1 MILGDRFWGGIRDDA
16 LLRLTHPTLV
26 LVGFG
31 WVDLEGWGM
40 PIVPD
45 DFLAGVRAV
54 VPHAGPYFASLL
66 YDTGRCDGLGLAGWM
81 DPERFVRKVPE
92 GVGAM
97 ADRLY
102 EAIDRG
108 DRITV
113 WGDGSADG
121 VMTTAVLVEGLGWLG
136 DRIDAVL
143 GDDLGGGLGDGLNAK
158 DDAFVIAYDNADHD
172 SIGNSNPGFLHA
184 RFLYLDPYSDAMDG
198 LAGVAIAF
206 KLLERLEQL
215 NIKVP
220 LIKGDLGG
228 SSLSELLDL
237 VAIGLLADPAIAMT
251 GEHRYL
257 VQKGIP
263 VLQRQEDPKTSTRP
277 GIQRMLEHCKEQ
289 GDRAT
294 DSAMG
299 IGSRIAAMSRIQ
311 VDGRLVVELLLSRN
325 RDRARELATLAE
337 LAHVRRRGLQR
348 EVMDEVMV
356 QVRQLDLS
364 LVPAIVLGDPQ
375 WEVGVLGYV
384 AEDLV
389 EIYDRPVLLFNTA
402 KGLAR
407 GVARAGGRIDFRALL
422 RSNRGLACRMS
433 GNPYAVDLVINGENL
448 ALFTDS
454 MIHHFNRLQTHV
466 QTQNHDLCVTV
477 SELNQALFNDL
488 KLLEPFGRCNPIP
501 KLLVKNVWFEEVRN
515 QKLRD
520 RNNQVVN
527 YIRSTFRLCD
537 DTHREG
543 IWGAWWGHYAED
555 IPVGRAD
562 AIVHLVNNRRA
573 KQYEVQLIGFW
584 PKKED
589 DLRSID
595 ALNPPMPS
603 VLPSSIAPTDLI
615 TTLIGMAK
623 YAARTGHPMP
633 PLTIPKSCH
642 PIALQALENLGFQI
656 LQSHPPILLIHP
668 LLYGRRIPRP
678 PLDRPP
684 LPNFNSSP
692 PNSSPSNSP
701 PPDRPS
707 KTAISDATRPL
718 LLALQEAQFQEQF
731 RFQNPER

>member
-1 MILGDRFWGGIRDDA
+1 
-16 LLRLTHPTLV
+16 
-26 LVGFG
+26 
-31 WVDLEGWGM
+31 M

-45 DFLAGVRAV
+45 DFAAEVRAI
-54 VPHAGPYFASLL
+54 VPHAGSYFVSLL
-66 YDTGRCDGLGLAGWM
+66 YNRRRCEVSDLAGWL
-81 DPERFVRKVPE
+81 DPEQFVREIP
-92 GVGAM
+92 VGLWAM

-108 DRITV
+108 DRILV
-113 WGDGSADG
+113 WGDRSTDG
-121 VMTTAVLVEGLGWLG
+121 VMTAAVLIAGLGWLG
-136 DRIDAVL
+136 DRVDVEM
-143 GDDLGGGLGDGLNAK
+143 GDLPTVE
-158 DDAFVIAYDNADHD
+158 DDPFVIAYRDLMDH
-172 SIGNSNPGFLHA
+172 SNLRFLH
-184 RFLYLDPYSDAMDG
+184 LYPYSDATDG

-206 KLLERLEQL
+206 GLLEQL
-215 NIKVP
+215 NIKRP
-220 LIKGDLGG
+220 LDKG
-228 SSLSELLDL
+228 LSPLLDL

-277 GIQRMLEHCKEQ
+277 GVQRMLEHCKEQ

-311 VDGRLVVELLLSRN
+311 GDGRWAVELLLSRDC
-325 RDRARELATLAE
+325 DRARELATLAE

-402 KGLAR
+402 KGITDNISGNTAR

-422 RSNRGLACRMS
+422 RSHQGLVDRIS

-448 ALFTDS
+448 TLFTDS
-454 MIHHFNRLQTHV
+454 MIHHFNRLQINRRQIHV
-466 QTQNHDLCVTV
+466 LEQNYDLCVTV

-501 KLLVKNVWFEEVRN
+501 KLLVENVWFEEVRN

-537 DTHREG
+537 DTSREG
-543 IWGAWWGHYAED
+543 ISGAWWGHYAED
-555 IPVGRAD
+555 VPVGRTD

-573 KQYEVQLIGFW
+573 KQYEVQLVGFW

-595 ALNPPMPS
+595 ALNTPMS
-603 VLPSSIAPTDLI
+603 INQGPSSIAPMDLI

-633 PLTIPKSCH
+633 PLTIPKSCQ
-642 PIALQALENLGFQI
+642 PIALQALEKLGFQI

-668 LLYGRRIPRP
+668 LLSEHRIPRP
-678 PLDRPP
+678 PLD
-684 LPNFNSSP
+684 
-692 PNSSPSNSP
+692 
-701 PPDRPS
+701 DRPS

-731 RFQNPER
+731 RFQNPEC